1 VAGLLDLNPSLS
13 DYTNP
18 QLFVLNEGATSEG
31 ADSEG
36 QAGCEQDL
44 ES

>member
-1 VAGLLDLNPSLS
+1 VAGLVDLNPSLS

-18 QLFVLNEGATSEG
+18 QLFVLNEVATSAG

-36 QAGCEQDL
+36 
-44 ES
+44 